1 MKTKQDFPS
10 INERPPEGVRVDGTK
25 VKVLVVDDSM
35 FVAKQLG
42 QILSSEGYEVVATA
56 GDGKE
61 GVDKYKELYPNV
73 DVVTMDITMPRM
85 DGITALEQ
93 IMAFDKD
100 AKVVMVSALGKEEL
114 VKKSLMLGA
123 KNYIVKPLDRK
134 KGFGAHWSI
143 YKIAKGPCRCIDTAF
158 FIRKCP
164 KKKRQLKTTV
174 SLGDTGIEPVT
185 PSVSCLYSNQLS

>member
-10 INERPPEGVRVDGTK
+10 INERPPEGIRVDGTK
-25 VKVLVVDDSM
+25 VKVLIVVDSI

-61 GVDKYKELYPNV
+61 GVDKYKELYPNI

-100 AKVVMVSALGKEEL
+100 ANVIMVSALGKEEL

-134 KGFGAHWSI
+134 KVLERIGA
-143 YKIAKGPCRCIDTAF
+143 
-158 FIRKCP
+158 
-164 KKKRQLKTTV
+164 
-174 SLGDTGIEPVT
+174 
-185 PSVSCLYSNQLS
+185 SVK

>member
-134 KGFGAHWSI
+134 KVLERIGASI
-143 YKIAKGPCRCIDTAF
+143 K
-158 FIRKCP
+158 
-164 KKKRQLKTTV
+164 
-174 SLGDTGIEPVT
+174 
-185 PSVSCLYSNQLS
+185 